1 MTPSTPSEP
10 VTLPTTERLIARLPA
25 FSPIALRLM
34 AIIFDE
40 DVSFKEVARMIS
52 LDPAISGQV
61 LKLANSGFYGR
72 RSSVHSIL
80 HAIALVGIKTL
91 SGIVVTAAIWK
102 ALPRRG
108 SPFMTDW
115 WRHSVASALIAAYDA
130 KANPNLDSAYTA
142 SLLHGI
148 GQLALSQ
155 HAPAEY
161 NEAFTAACSTGR
173 DLLEFERGAFGID
186 HAELAG
192 RILERWKLPQV
203 IQEAV
208 ALHHSAASPSKLGSA
223 VQTGCIAAEYI
234 GFGKC
239 GCHNLIAAGEL
250 PPGVVSLIESKD
262 FLEGLPQQ
270 VNGIECSLL

>member
-1 MTPSTPSEP
+1 MMG
-10 VTLPTTERLIARLPA
+10 RLPA

-34 AIIFDE
+34 GIIFDE
-40 DVSFKEVARMIS
+40 DVSFKEVARLIS

-115 WRHSVASALIAAYDA
+115 WRHSVASALISAHEA
-130 KANPNLDSAYTA
+130 KQNLNLDSAYTA

-148 GQLALSQ
+148 GQLALAQ
-155 HAPAEY
+155 YAEDY
-161 NEAFTAACSTGR
+161 NAGFLAAYSSGS
-173 DLLEFERGAFGID
+173 DLLEFEREAFGTD

-192 RILERWKLPQV
+192 RILEHWKIPKV

-208 ALHHSAASPSKLGSA
+208 ASHHAADCPSRLGTA
-223 VQTGCIAAEYI
+223 VQTSCIAAEYM

-239 GCHNLIAAGEL
+239 GCHGVIAAGKL
-250 PPGVVSLIESKD
+250 PPGVVTLIETKD
-262 FLEGLPQQ
+262 FLEGLAQQ
-270 VNGIECSLL
+270 VNGIECSLI